1 MRVKLT
7 KRNIDTRC
15 LPPAPGELNR
25 EGNARRQ
32 KVYMDD
38 ELKGFGLV
46 VGRGSKTFFAQ
57 GSINGESIRMTVGRL
72 GEKDLSD
79 PKGEKTWIPDH
90 ARDRAMLYLAQ
101 MRNDIDPREVKRHAK
116 VEVEEAHREEEWRR
130 VTLREAIAEHVAN
143 MATEDCAERSMR
155 QIPEELDR
163 HCPDWLDVPLVD
175 ISRPEAID
183 RHRAI
188 VAKSGRWV
196 AHRVMAQLRAC
207 WNSARE
213 RFGELPEHPFRI
225 KRRKKLRRRREPI
238 P

>member
-1 MRVKLT
+1 MASAEVMEALGSQNT
-7 KRNIDTRC
+7 STR
-15 LPPAPGELNR
+15 E
-25 EGNARRQ
+25 
-32 KVYMDD
+32 
-38 ELKGFGLV
+38 
-46 VGRGSKTFFAQ
+46 
-57 GSINGESIRMTVGRL
+57 
-72 GEKDLSD
+72 
-79 PKGEKTWIPDH
+79 
-90 ARDRAMLYLAQ
+90 RDR
-101 MRNDIDPREVKRHAK
+101 PGGG
-116 VEVEEAHREEEWRR
+116 
-130 VTLREAIAEHVAN
+130 
-143 MATEDCAERSMR
+143 TEDGGGWSWLK
-155 QIPEELDR
+155 IPEELDR
-163 HCPDWLDVPLVD
+163 HCPDWLAGPLVD